1 MRAQPNTPALVPP
14 HQTGREKPKGPSP
27 RGKNDETPENK
38 YRYRGSA
45 LVRVV
50 HHAWTQTK
58 PQTARRG
65 KLPYHAVCG
74 NEAVGAP
81 GFEPGTSRTQTV
93 RASQL
98 RYAPNISDYNAKYPF
113 CQSDAKR
120 SSSIPRSTVV
130 IR

>member
-1 MRAQPNTPALVPP
+1 MAHIVTKENQPGRPREKTQKRRKTSTGTGDRPDRAQRLGGTKNADRTE
-14 HQTGREKPKGPSP
+14 GRI
-27 RGKNDETPENK
+27 
-38 YRYRGSA
+38 
-45 LVRVV
+45 
-50 HHAWTQTK
+50 
-58 PQTARRG
+58 
-65 KLPYHAVCG
+65 PYHAVCG